1 MGPRACSGRE
11 TGWVQGRFVVAK
23 LLWTFDIIRV
33 PGQDIDFDR
42 DFVHFGFLDKP
53 ELKVKF
59 TPRFG

>member
-1 MGPRACSGRE
+1 
-11 TGWVQGRFVVAK
+11 
-23 LLWTFDIIRV
+23 LWTFDIIRV